1 MAERTAEWVASPAP
15 APVGEAHVERV
26 ASPDPPVGEA
36 HAEWVAEAGLGRRKE
51 NRIVPE
57 PIAETSPGGGRQI
70 TLVADPPP
78 EPGWHLFGPAPEP
91 PPADMHLVMEP
102 EAG

>member
-1 MAERTAEWVASPAP
+1 
-15 APVGEAHVERV
+15 
-26 ASPDPPVGEA
+26 
-36 HAEWVAEAGLGRRKE
+36 
-51 NRIVPE
+51 VPE
-57 PIAETSPGGGRQI
+57 LIAETSPGGGRRI

-78 EPGWHLFGPAPEP
+78 ERGWHLFGPAPEP